1 MAARSVP
8 PRSDAARASSRVVGD
23 RHHRRAPVWRADG
36 EAHEL
41 GRARCTD
48 VWPSPASRARAT
60 RPQCTMIDTVEFAGT
75 VSVSLYVPAFSPRET
90 GNCPKPC
97 SVAGTEVG
105 MVRWLL

>member
-48 VWPSPASRARAT
+48 VWPSP
-60 RPQCTMIDTVEFAGT
+60 GK
-75 VSVSLYVPAFSPRET
+75 PRESHT
-90 GNCPKPC
+90 P
-97 SVAGTEVG
+97 S
-105 MVRWLL
+105 MHDD